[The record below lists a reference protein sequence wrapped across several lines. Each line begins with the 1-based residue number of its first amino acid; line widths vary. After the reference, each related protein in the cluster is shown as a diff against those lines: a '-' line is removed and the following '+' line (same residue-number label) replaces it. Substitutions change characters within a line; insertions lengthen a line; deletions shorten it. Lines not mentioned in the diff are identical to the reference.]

1 MIVGSVDIGSNT
13 VRLLI
18 ADINNGAIDKVL
30 YEERFIT
37 RLAENINNTGK
48 LSIEAIERTMNA
60 LSSFDRSMGE
70 YPIEKVK
77 AVATSA
83 VREASNKD
91 DFLKRVEELS
101 YNIDVIDGNLES
113 HLTFI
118 GVSSGIDLKGSS
130 SLLVDIGG
138 GSTEFVFHDGENIVS
153 SESIRYGAVK
163 LAEMFDVS
171 DVVTDATLDEML
183 ILLDDKILPC
193 IENKYVINQIL
204 ATAGTATTL
213 AAISLKM
220 SVYDADKV
228 NGLQISYDETLDI
241 FKKLCELD
249 MAERREIVGL
259 EKGRED
265 LIIPGVFILL
275 YILGKLDM
283 KEMIICDNGLR
294 EGVAIAAAS

>member
-91 DFLKRVEELS
+91 DLLKRVEELS

-275 YILGKLDM
+275 YILGKLHM